1 MAEKKRGVPLTDS
14 AAVMF
19 AAKSKT
25 SVYTVLICS
34 AAVLFAEIVK
44 GVYTSDLLGGNA
56 VCS

>member
-25 SVYTVLICS
+25 SIYIVLICLAVVMF
-34 AAVLFAEIVK
+34 AAKSKMSIYF
-44 GVYTSDLLGGNA
+44 
-56 VCS
+56 